1 VTASASPDPEIARL
15 RTRAQLARYA
25 RSADAVRDL
34 LEALEVPRDEHT
46 RETPQRVARAFAEL
60 LAGYAE
66 DPADHL
72 TRTFPG
78 PDDAGLVAMRGL
90 EFVSVCAH
98 HLLPFT
104 GTATIAYIPEA
115 GAPIVGLS
123 KLARLLSGYAA
134 RLQTQEHLG
143 AEITAALTDR
153 LKTKA
158 AGCVITARHG
168 CMAVRGVR
176 QSDAEAVTSA
186 LAGGFL
192 TDPAARAELM
202 ALHHA
207 GSC

>member
-1 VTASASPDPEIARL
+1 MTLVDTAAARQAITGLLDSFGVPAS
-15 RTRAQLARYA
+15 
-25 RSADAVRDL
+25 
-34 LEALEVPRDEHT
+34 EHT
-46 RETPQRVARAFAEL
+46 ADTPRRVASAFAEL

-72 TRTFPG
+72 GVTFPG
-78 PDDAGLVAMRGL
+78 PDDAGLVAVRGL
-90 EFVSVCAH
+90 RFVSVCAH

-104 GTATIAYIPEA
+104 GTATVAYIPEA

-123 KLARLLSGYAA
+123 KLARLLTGYAA
-134 RLQTQEHLG
+134 RLQTQETLG
-143 AEITAALTDR
+143 AEVVAALADR

-168 CMAVRGVR
+168 CMTVRGIR
-176 QSDAEAVTSA
+176 QPDADAVTSA
-186 LAGGFL
+186 LVGGFL

-207 GSC
+207 TTLG